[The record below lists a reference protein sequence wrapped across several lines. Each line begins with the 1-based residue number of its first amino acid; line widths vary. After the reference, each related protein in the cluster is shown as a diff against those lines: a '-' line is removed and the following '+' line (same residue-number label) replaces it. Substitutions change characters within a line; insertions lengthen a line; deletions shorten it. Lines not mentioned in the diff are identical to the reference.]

1 MPTRRRT
8 WAELPLERITAT
20 NLHPVAHTGGTTLR
34 ARLLAPIGRSRPK
47 QRASRHFYT
56 EQDQSTD
63 RYTRPNFRQTL
74 RLRMRKNKSPYQVMM
89 EELAADKSLWDRD
102 THIKGC
108 FADTS
113 MSRNLERQSTLLLR
127 CSGESL
133 SREAP
138 RERGSH
144 RRSRRLRCHP

>member
-1 MPTRRRT
+1 
-8 WAELPLERITAT
+8 
-20 NLHPVAHTGGTTLR
+20 
-34 ARLLAPIGRSRPK
+34 
-47 QRASRHFYT
+47 
-56 EQDQSTD
+56 
-63 RYTRPNFRQTL
+63 
-74 RLRMRKNKSPYQVMM
+74 MRKNKSPYQVMM

-133 SREAP
+133 SREGTSRKRVSRKISAP
-138 RERGSH
+138 QMPPLGPTL
-144 RRSRRLRCHP
+144 RLQCPGFV